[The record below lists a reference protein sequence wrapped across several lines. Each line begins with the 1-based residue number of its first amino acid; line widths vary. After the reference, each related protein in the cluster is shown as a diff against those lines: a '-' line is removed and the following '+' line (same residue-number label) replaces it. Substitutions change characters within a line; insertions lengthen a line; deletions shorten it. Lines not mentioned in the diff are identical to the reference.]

1 MPAFQSLSHQD
12 NKDNTAIALS
22 HLLSWVTT
30 EEKSDKEEV
39 VDDLIQSQR
48 THRVP
53 KSHSGD
59 REINALEMVATV
71 STELH
76 DDITIPHLQH
86 LHLTQAG
93 KSGGQELVYHNLYK
107 HDTENKYTAYSS
119 LNVLYFQELGI
130 ALKVRVDSK
139 NYDSYGDI
147 VLMVDS
153 INPRS
158 HHELDTYKKEI
169 FKTQLK
175 KERLSQVTDILS
187 EAVRDARANDVPVNE
202 IVDLVFKDI
211 NEPSIYTGLS
221 AFVLRPPNK
230 NELIEALCRRGFTG
244 FPRLSKSSVTLEW
257 NVTDDVMQLHLS
269 SDTDDKY
276 FDFNKRTGELLQGG
290 KQADPGS
297 TDIASFLPLIVRYVL
312 AVNDLTG
319 ETAGK
324 VDCSDKYDDKKTVEK
339 KHV

>member
-1 MPAFQSLSHQD
+1 MPTFQPLSHQD
-12 NKDNTAIALS
+12 NKDNTAIAVS

-30 EEKSDKEEV
+30 EEKSDKDEV
-39 VDDLIQSQR
+39 IGDLIQSQR
-48 THRVP
+48 THRMP

-59 REINALEMVATV
+59 REIDALEMMATL

-93 KSGGQELVYHNLYK
+93 KPGGQELLYHNLYK
-107 HDTENKYTAYSS
+107 HDIENKYTAYSS
-119 LNVLYFQELGI
+119 LNVLYFQELSI
-130 ALKVRVDSK
+130 ALKVRVESK
-139 NYDSYGDI
+139 NYDSDGEI
-147 VLMVDS
+147 VLIVDS
-153 INPRS
+153 INPHS
-158 HHELDTYKKEI
+158 QHELDIYKKEI
-169 FKTQLK
+169 FKDQMK

-187 EAVRDARANDVPVNE
+187 EAVRDARTYDVPVNE
-202 IVDLVFKDI
+202 LVDLVFSDI

-244 FPRLSKSSVTLEW
+244 FPRRSKSSITLEW
-257 NVTDDVMQLHLS
+257 NVTDDVMLLHLS
-269 SDTDDKY
+269 SDTTDKY
-276 FDFNKRTGELLQGG
+276 FDFNKRTGEFLQGG

-297 TDIASFLPLIVRYVL
+297 TDIAAFLPLIVRYVL
-312 AVNDLTG
+312 AINDLTG
-319 ETAGK
+319 ETVGK